1 MFKIILIIPII
12 IFVFILPLMLI
23 SLVTFDNFNQSI
35 DRVVINGEFN
45 YLSERDVI
53 DLIDENVQ
61 TGFLTLDLP
70 ELNRKIVE
78 QDWIRSSSIRRSWP
92 ATLIVNIQEEI
103 PVARWG
109 EQQLLNNVGDYIDV
123 INKDSV
129 SHLPVIFSQ
138 AGDTKEIIKIYQLI
152 SELLGPIGVRID
164 EVESDNAGSW
174 TLTVLSD
181 IKIILGR
188 DQLVEKLQRL
198 QSVWMAELSSQEK
211 NINAIDL
218 RYPNG
223 LAVKWKQNTRF

>member
-1 MFKIILIIPII
+1 MKIKQTII
-12 IFVFILPLMLI
+12 IFVFLLPLILI
-23 SLVTFDNFNQSI
+23 GLVTYDNFNQSI

-92 ATLIVNIQEEI
+92 ATLIVNIEEEI

-109 EQQLLNNVGDYIDV
+109 ERQLLNNVGDYIDV

-152 SELLGPIGVRID
+152 SELLGPVGLRID

-211 NINAIDL
+211 NINVIDL

-223 LAVKWKQNTRF
+223 LAVKWKQNTRS

>member
-1 MFKIILIIPII
+1 MKIKQTII
-12 IFVFILPLMLI
+12 IFIFLLPIMLI
-23 SLVTFDNFNQSI
+23 GLVTFNNFNQSI
-35 DRVVINGEFN
+35 DRVIINGEFH
-45 YLSERDVI
+45 YLSEHDVI
-53 DLIDENVQ
+53 QLIDENVQ

-70 ELNRKIVE
+70 ELNKKIVE

-92 ATLIVNIQEEI
+92 ATLIVNIEEEI

-138 AGDTKEIIKIYQLI
+138 VGDTKEIIKIYQLI
-152 SELLGPIGVRID
+152 SGLLGPVGLRIE
-164 EVESDNAGSW
+164 EVVSDNSGSW

-198 QSVWMAELSSQEK
+198 QSVWLAELSSQEK
-211 NINAIDL
+211 NINVIDL

-223 LAVKWKQNTRF
+223 LAVKWKRNTRS

>member
-1 MFKIILIIPII
+1 MKIKQTII
-12 IFVFILPLMLI
+12 IFVFLLPLILI
-23 SLVTFDNFNQSI
+23 GLVTYDNFNRSI

-61 TGFLTLDLP
+61 TGFLTLNLP
-70 ELNRKIVE
+70 DLNRKIVE

-92 ATLIVNIQEEI
+92 ATLIVNIEEEI

-109 EQQLLNNVGDYIDV
+109 EQQILNNVGDYIDV

-152 SELLGPIGVRID
+152 SELLGPVGLRID

-174 TLTVLSD
+174 TLTVVSD

-211 NINAIDL
+211 NINVIDL

-223 LAVKWKQNTRF
+223 LAVKWKQNTRS

>member
-1 MFKIILIIPII
+1 MKIKQTII
-12 IFVFILPLMLI
+12 IFVFLLPLMLI
-23 SLVTFDNFNQSI
+23 GIVTFDNFNQSI
-35 DRVVINGEFN
+35 DRVIINGEFN

-53 DLIDENVQ
+53 DLIDEIVQ
-61 TGFLTLDLP
+61 TGFLTLNLP

-92 ATLIVNIQEEI
+92 ATLIVNIEEEI

-152 SELLGPIGVRID
+152 SELLGPVGLRID

-211 NINAIDL
+211 NINVIDL

-223 LAVKWKQNTRF
+223 LAVKWKQNTRS

>member
-1 MFKIILIIPII
+1 MKIKHTII
-12 IFVFILPLMLI
+12 IFVFLLPLILI
-23 SLVTFDNFNQSI
+23 GLVTYDNFNQSI

-61 TGFLTLDLP
+61 TGFLTLNLP
-70 ELNRKIVE
+70 DLNRKIVE

-92 ATLIVNIQEEI
+92 ATLIVNIEEEI

-109 EQQLLNNVGDYIDV
+109 ERQLLNNVGDYIDV

-152 SELLGPIGVRID
+152 SELLGPVGLRID

-188 DQLVEKLQRL
+188 DQLLEKLQRL

-211 NINAIDL
+211 NINVIDL

-223 LAVKWKQNTRF
+223 LAVKWKQNTRS

>member
-1 MFKIILIIPII
+1 MKIKQTII
-12 IFVFILPLMLI
+12 IFVFLLPLILI
-23 SLVTFDNFNQSI
+23 GLVTYDNFNQSI

-61 TGFLTLDLP
+61 TGFLTLNLP
-70 ELNRKIVE
+70 DLNRKIVE

-92 ATLIVNIQEEI
+92 ATLIVNIEEEI

-109 EQQLLNNVGDYIDV
+109 ERQLLNNVGDYIDV

-152 SELLGPIGVRID
+152 SELLGPVGLRID

-174 TLTVLSD
+174 TLTVVSD

-211 NINAIDL
+211 NINVIDL

-223 LAVKWKQNTRF
+223 LAVKWKQNTRS

>member
-1 MFKIILIIPII
+1 M
-12 IFVFILPLMLI
+12 
-23 SLVTFDNFNQSI
+23 
-35 DRVVINGEFN
+35 
-45 YLSERDVI
+45 
-53 DLIDENVQ
+53 
-61 TGFLTLDLP
+61 
-70 ELNRKIVE
+70 
-78 QDWIRSSSIRRSWP
+78 
-92 ATLIVNIQEEI
+92 
-103 PVARWG
+103 ARWG
-109 EQQLLNNVGDYIDV
+109 EQQILNNVGDYIDV

-152 SELLGPIGVRID
+152 SELLGPVGLRID

-174 TLTVLSD
+174 TLTVISD

-211 NINAIDL
+211 NINVIDL

-223 LAVKWKQNTRF
+223 LAVKWKQNTRS

>member
-1 MFKIILIIPII
+1 MKIKQTII
-12 IFVFILPLMLI
+12 IFVFLLPLILI
-23 SLVTFDNFNQSI
+23 GLVTYDNFNQSI

-61 TGFLTLDLP
+61 TGFLTLNLP
-70 ELNRKIVE
+70 DLNRKIVE

-92 ATLIVNIQEEI
+92 ATLIVNIEEEI

-109 EQQLLNNVGDYIDV
+109 EQQILNNVGDYIDV

-152 SELLGPIGVRID
+152 SELLGPVGLRID

-174 TLTVLSD
+174 TLTVVSD

-211 NINAIDL
+211 NINVIDL

-223 LAVKWKQNTRF
+223 LAVKWKQNTRS

>member
-1 MFKIILIIPII
+1 MKIKQTII
-12 IFVFILPLMLI
+12 IFVFLLPLILI
-23 SLVTFDNFNQSI
+23 GLVTYDNFNQSI

-61 TGFLTLDLP
+61 TGFLTLNLP
-70 ELNRKIVE
+70 DLNRKIVE

-92 ATLIVNIQEEI
+92 ATLIVNIEEEI

-152 SELLGPIGVRID
+152 SELLGPVGLRID

-174 TLTVLSD
+174 TLTVVSD

-211 NINAIDL
+211 NINTIDL

-223 LAVKWKQNTRF
+223 LAVKWKQNTRS

>member
-1 MFKIILIIPII
+1 MKIKQTII
-12 IFVFILPLMLI
+12 IFVFLLPLMLI

-92 ATLIVNIQEEI
+92 ATLIVNIEEEI

-138 AGDTKEIIKIYQLI
+138 AGNTKEIIKIYQLI
-152 SELLGPIGVRID
+152 SELLGPVGLRID
-164 EVESDNAGSW
+164 KVESDNAGSW

-223 LAVKWKQNTRF
+223 LAVKWKQNTRS

>member
-1 MFKIILIIPII
+1 MKIKQTII

-92 ATLIVNIQEEI
+92 ATLIVNIEEEI

-109 EQQLLNNVGDYIDV
+109 EQQLLNNVGDYIAV

-152 SELLGPIGVRID
+152 SEL
-164 EVESDNAGSW
+164 
-174 TLTVLSD
+174 
-181 IKIILGR
+181 
-188 DQLVEKLQRL
+188 
-198 QSVWMAELSSQEK
+198 
-211 NINAIDL
+211 
-218 RYPNG
+218 
-223 LAVKWKQNTRF
+223 

>member
-1 MFKIILIIPII
+1 MKIKQTII
-12 IFVFILPLMLI
+12 IFVFLLPLILI
-23 SLVTFDNFNQSI
+23 GLVTYDNFNQSI

-61 TGFLTLDLP
+61 TGFLTLNLP
-70 ELNRKIVE
+70 DLNRKIVE

-92 ATLIVNIQEEI
+92 ATLIVNIEEEI

-152 SELLGPIGVRID
+152 SELLGPVGLRID

-211 NINAIDL
+211 NINVIDL

-223 LAVKWKQNTRF
+223 LAVKWKQNTRS

>member
-1 MFKIILIIPII
+1 MKIKQTII
-12 IFVFILPLMLI
+12 IFVFLLPLILI
-23 SLVTFDNFNQSI
+23 GLVTFDNFNQSI

-61 TGFLTLDLP
+61 TGFLTLNLP
-70 ELNRKIVE
+70 DLNRKIVE

-92 ATLIVNIQEEI
+92 STLIVNIEEEI

-109 EQQLLNNVGDYIDV
+109 EQQLLNNVGHYIDV

-129 SHLPVIFSQ
+129 SHLPVLFSQ
-138 AGDTKEIIKIYQLI
+138 TGDTKEIIKIYQLI
-152 SELLGPIGVRID
+152 SELLGPVGLRID

-174 TLTVLSD
+174 TLTVVSD

-211 NINAIDL
+211 NINVIDL

-223 LAVKWKQNTRF
+223 LAVKWKQNTRS

>member
-1 MFKIILIIPII
+1 MKIKQTII
-12 IFVFILPLMLI
+12 IFVFLLPLILI
-23 SLVTFDNFNQSI
+23 SLVTFDNYNQSI

-45 YLSERDVI
+45 YLSERDVVN
-53 DLIDENVQ
+53 LIDENVQ

-92 ATLIVNIQEEI
+92 ATLIVNIEEEI

-109 EQQLLNNVGDYIDV
+109 EQQLLNNVGDYIDA

-138 AGDTKEIIKIYQLI
+138 VGNTKEIIKIYQLI
-152 SELLGPIGVRID
+152 SGFLEPVGLRID

-198 QSVWMAELSSQEK
+198 QSVWLAELSSQEK

-223 LAVKWKQNTRF
+223 LAVKWKQNTRS

>member
-1 MFKIILIIPII
+1 MKIKQTII
-12 IFVFILPLMLI
+12 IFVFLLPLMLI
-23 SLVTFDNFNQSI
+23 GIITFDNFNQSI
-35 DRVVINGEFN
+35 DRVIINGEFN

-92 ATLIVNIQEEI
+92 ATLIVNIEEEI

-198 QSVWMAELSSQEK
+198 QSVWLAELSSQEK
-211 NINAIDL
+211 NINVIDL

-223 LAVKWKQNTRF
+223 LAVKWKQNTRS

>member
-1 MFKIILIIPII
+1 MKIKQTII

-92 ATLIVNIQEEI
+92 ATLIVNIEEEI

-138 AGDTKEIIKIYQLI
+138 VADTKEIIKIYQLI
-152 SELLGPIGVRID
+152 SELLGPVGLSID
-164 EVESDNAGSW
+164 KVESDNAGSW

-223 LAVKWKQNTRF
+223 LAVKWKQNTRS

>member
-1 MFKIILIIPII
+1 MKIKQTII

-92 ATLIVNIQEEI
+92 ATLIVNIEEEI

-152 SELLGPIGVRID
+152 SELLGPVGLRID

-211 NINAIDL
+211 NINVIDL

-223 LAVKWKQNTRF
+223 LAVKWKQNTRS

>member
-1 MFKIILIIPII
+1 MKIKQTII
-12 IFVFILPLMLI
+12 IFIFLLPIMLI
-23 SLVTFDNFNQSI
+23 GLVTFNNFNQSI
-35 DRVVINGEFN
+35 DRVIINGEFH

-53 DLIDENVQ
+53 QLIDENVQ

-70 ELNRKIVE
+70 ELNKKIVE

-92 ATLIVNIQEEI
+92 ATLIVNIEEEI

-138 AGDTKEIIKIYQLI
+138 VGDTKEIIKIYQLI
-152 SELLGPIGVRID
+152 SGLLGPVGLRIE
-164 EVESDNAGSW
+164 EVVSDNSGSW

-198 QSVWMAELSSQEK
+198 QSVWLAELSSQEK
-211 NINAIDL
+211 NINVIDL

-223 LAVKWKQNTRF
+223 LAVKWKRNTRS

>member
-1 MFKIILIIPII
+1 MKIKQIII
-12 IFVFILPLMLI
+12 IFVFLLPLILI
-23 SLVTFDNFNQSI
+23 GLVTYDNFNQSI

-92 ATLIVNIQEEI
+92 ATLIVNIEEEI

-109 EQQLLNNVGDYIDV
+109 EQQILNNVGDYIDV

-138 AGDTKEIIKIYQLI
+138 DGDTKEIIKIYQLI
-152 SELLGPIGVRID
+152 SELLGPVGLRID

-174 TLTVLSD
+174 TLTVVSD

-211 NINAIDL
+211 NINVIDL

-223 LAVKWKQNTRF
+223 LAVKWKQNTRS

>member
-1 MFKIILIIPII
+1 MKIKQTII

-70 ELNRKIVE
+70 ELNRKIIE

-92 ATLIVNIQEEI
+92 ATLIVNIEEEI

-109 EQQLLNNVGDYIDV
+109 EQQILNNVGDYIDV

-138 AGDTKEIIKIYQLI
+138 VVNTKEIIKIYQLI
-152 SELLGPIGVRID
+152 SELLGPVGLRVD
-164 EVESDNAGSW
+164 KVESDNAGSW

-223 LAVKWKQNTRF
+223 LAVKWKQNTRS

>member
-1 MFKIILIIPII
+1 MKIKQTII
-12 IFVFILPLMLI
+12 IFVFLLPLILI
-23 SLVTFDNFNQSI
+23 GLVTYDNFNQSI

-61 TGFLTLDLP
+61 TGFLTLNLP
-70 ELNRKIVE
+70 DLNRKIVE

-92 ATLIVNIQEEI
+92 ATLIVNIEEEI

-109 EQQLLNNVGDYIDV
+109 ERQLLNNVGDYIDV

-152 SELLGPIGVRID
+152 SELLGPVGLRID

-223 LAVKWKQNTRF
+223 LAVKWKQNTRS

>member
-1 MFKIILIIPII
+1 MKIKQTIV
-12 IFVFILPLMLI
+12 IFAFLLPLMLI
-23 SLVTFDNFNQSI
+23 GLVTFDNFNQSI
-35 DRVVINGEFN
+35 DRVIINGEFN

-92 ATLIVNIQEEI
+92 ATLIVNIEEEI

-109 EQQLLNNVGDYIDV
+109 EQQILNNVGDYIDV

-138 AGDTKEIIKIYQLI
+138 VGNTEEIIKIYQLI
-152 SELLGPIGVRID
+152 SELLGPIGLRID
-164 EVESDNAGSW
+164 KVESDNAGSW

-198 QSVWMAELSSQEK
+198 QSVWLAELSSQEK
-211 NINAIDL
+211 NINVIDL

-223 LAVKWKQNTRF
+223 LAVKWKQNTRS

>member
-1 MFKIILIIPII
+1 MKIKQTII
-12 IFVFILPLMLI
+12 IFVFLLPLMLI

-92 ATLIVNIQEEI
+92 ATLIVNIEEEI

-109 EQQLLNNVGDYIDV
+109 EQQLLNNVGDYIAV

-152 SELLGPIGVRID
+152 SELLGPVGVRID

-198 QSVWMAELSSQEK
+198 QSVWVAELSSQEK
-211 NINAIDL
+211 NINVIDL

-223 LAVKWKQNTRF
+223 LAVKWKQNTRS

>member
-1 MFKIILIIPII
+1 MKIKQTII
-12 IFVFILPLMLI
+12 IFVFLLPLMLI

-78 QDWIRSSSIRRSWP
+78 QGWIRSSSIRRSWP
-92 ATLIVNIQEEI
+92 ATLIVNIEEEI

-123 INKDSV
+123 TNKDSV

-138 AGDTKEIIKIYQLI
+138 DGDTKEIIKVYQLI
-152 SELLGPIGVRID
+152 SEFLGTVGLRID
-164 EVESDNAGSW
+164 KVESDNAGSW

-223 LAVKWKQNTRF
+223 LAVKWKQNTRS

>member
-1 MFKIILIIPII
+1 MKIKQTII
-12 IFVFILPLMLI
+12 IFVFLLPLMLI
-23 SLVTFDNFNQSI
+23 GIVTFDNFNQSI
-35 DRVVINGEFN
+35 DRVIINGEFN

-61 TGFLTLDLP
+61 TGFLTLNLP

-92 ATLIVNIQEEI
+92 ATLIVNIEEEI

-152 SELLGPIGVRID
+152 SELLGPIGLRID
-164 EVESDNAGSW
+164 KVESDNAGSW
-174 TLTVLSD
+174 TLTVVSD

-211 NINAIDL
+211 NINVIDL

-223 LAVKWKQNTRF
+223 LAVKWKQNTRS

>member
-1 MFKIILIIPII
+1 MKIKQTII
-12 IFVFILPLMLI
+12 IFVFLLPLMLI

-92 ATLIVNIQEEI
+92 ATLIVNIEEEI

-152 SELLGPIGVRID
+152 SELLGPVGLRID

-223 LAVKWKQNTRF
+223 LAVKWKQNTRS

>member
-1 MFKIILIIPII
+1 MKIKQTII
-12 IFVFILPLMLI
+12 IFVFLLPLILI
-23 SLVTFDNFNQSI
+23 GLVTYDNFNQSI
-35 DRVVINGEFN
+35 DRVVINGELN

-61 TGFLTLDLP
+61 TGFLTLNLP
-70 ELNRKIVE
+70 DLNRKIVE

-92 ATLIVNIQEEI
+92 ATLIVNIEEEI

-109 EQQLLNNVGDYIDV
+109 EQQILNNVGDYIDV

-152 SELLGPIGVRID
+152 SELLGPVGLRID

-174 TLTVLSD
+174 TLTVVSD

-211 NINAIDL
+211 NINVIDL

-223 LAVKWKQNTRF
+223 LAVKWKQNTRS

>member
-1 MFKIILIIPII
+1 MKIKQTII

-92 ATLIVNIQEEI
+92 ATLIVNIEEEI

-152 SELLGPIGVRID
+152 SELLGPVGLRID
-164 EVESDNAGSW
+164 EVESDKAGSW

-198 QSVWMAELSSQEK
+198 QSVWLAELSSQEK
-211 NINAIDL
+211 NINIIDL

>member
-1 MFKIILIIPII
+1 MKIKQTII
-12 IFVFILPLMLI
+12 IFVFLLPLILI
-23 SLVTFDNFNQSI
+23 GLVTYDNFNQSI

-61 TGFLTLDLP
+61 TGFLTLNLP
-70 ELNRKIVE
+70 DLNRKIVE

-92 ATLIVNIQEEI
+92 ATLIVNIEEEI

-109 EQQLLNNVGDYIDV
+109 EQQILNNVGDYIDV

-152 SELLGPIGVRID
+152 SELLGPVGLRID

-198 QSVWMAELSSQEK
+198 QSVWLAELSSQEK
-211 NINAIDL
+211 NINVIDL

-223 LAVKWKQNTRF
+223 LAVKWKQNTRS

>member
-1 MFKIILIIPII
+1 MKIKQTII
-12 IFVFILPLMLI
+12 IFVFLLPLILI
-23 SLVTFDNFNQSI
+23 GLVTYDNFNQSI

-61 TGFLTLDLP
+61 TGFLTLNLP
-70 ELNRKIVE
+70 DLNRKIVE

-92 ATLIVNIQEEI
+92 ATLIVNIEEEI

-174 TLTVLSD
+174 TLTVVSD

-198 QSVWMAELSSQEK
+198 QSVWLAELSSQEK
-211 NINAIDL
+211 NINVIDL

-223 LAVKWKQNTRF
+223 LAVKWKQNTRS

>member
-1 MFKIILIIPII
+1 MKIKQTII
-12 IFVFILPLMLI
+12 IFVFLLPLMLI

-61 TGFLTLDLP
+61 TGFLTLNLP
-70 ELNRKIVE
+70 DLNRKIVE

-92 ATLIVNIQEEI
+92 ATLIVNIEEEI

-152 SELLGPIGVRID
+152 SELLGPVGLRID
-164 EVESDNAGSW
+164 KVESDNAGSW

-223 LAVKWKQNTRF
+223 LAVKWKQNTRS

>member
-1 MFKIILIIPII
+1 MKIKQTII
-12 IFVFILPLMLI
+12 IFVFLLPLILI
-23 SLVTFDNFNQSI
+23 GLVTYDNFNQSI

-92 ATLIVNIQEEI
+92 ATLIVNIEEEI

-152 SELLGPIGVRID
+152 SELLGPVGLRID

-174 TLTVLSD
+174 TLTVVSD

-223 LAVKWKQNTRF
+223 LAVKWKQNTRS

>member
-1 MFKIILIIPII
+1 MKIKQTII
-12 IFVFILPLMLI
+12 IFVFLLPLILI
-23 SLVTFDNFNQSI
+23 GLVTYDNFNQSI
-35 DRVVINGEFN
+35 DRVLINGEFN

-61 TGFLTLDLP
+61 TGFLTLNLP
-70 ELNRKIVE
+70 DLNRKIVE

-92 ATLIVNIQEEI
+92 ATLIVNIEEEI

-109 EQQLLNNVGDYIDV
+109 EQQILNNVGDYIDV

-152 SELLGPIGVRID
+152 SELLGPVGLRID

-198 QSVWMAELSSQEK
+198 QSVWLAELSSQEK
-211 NINAIDL
+211 NINVIDL

-223 LAVKWKQNTRF
+223 LAVKWKQNTRS

>member
-1 MFKIILIIPII
+1 MKIKQTII
-12 IFVFILPLMLI
+12 IFVFLLPLILI
-23 SLVTFDNFNQSI
+23 GLVTYDNFNQSI

-61 TGFLTLDLP
+61 TGFLTLNLP
-70 ELNRKIVE
+70 DLNRKIVE

-92 ATLIVNIQEEI
+92 ATLIVNIEEEI

-138 AGDTKEIIKIYQLI
+138 VGDTKEIIKIYQLI
-152 SELLGPIGVRID
+152 SELLGPVGLRID

-223 LAVKWKQNTRF
+223 LAVKWKQNTRS

>member
-1 MFKIILIIPII
+1 MKIKQTII
-12 IFVFILPLMLI
+12 IFVFLLPLI
-23 SLVTFDNFNQSI
+23 VIGLVTYDNFNQSI

-61 TGFLTLDLP
+61 TGFLTLNLP
-70 ELNRKIVE
+70 DLNRKIVE

-92 ATLIVNIQEEI
+92 ATLIVNIEEEI

-109 EQQLLNNVGDYIDV
+109 EKQLLNNVGDYINV

-152 SELLGPIGVRID
+152 SELLGPVGLRID

-181 IKIILGR
+181 ITIILGR

-198 QSVWMAELSSQEK
+198 QSVWMTELSSQEK
-211 NINAIDL
+211 NINVIDL
-218 RYPNG
+218 RYPNV
-223 LAVKWKQNTRF
+223 LAVRWKQNTMS

>member
-1 MFKIILIIPII
+1 MKIKQTII
-12 IFVFILPLMLI
+12 IFVFLLPLILI
-23 SLVTFDNFNQSI
+23 GLVTYDNFNQSI

-61 TGFLTLDLP
+61 TGFLTLNLP
-70 ELNRKIVE
+70 DLNRKIVE

-92 ATLIVNIQEEI
+92 ATLIVNIEEEI

-152 SELLGPIGVRID
+152 SELLGPVGLRID

-174 TLTVLSD
+174 TLTVVSD

-211 NINAIDL
+211 NINVIDL

-223 LAVKWKQNTRF
+223 LAVKWKQNTRS

>member
-1 MFKIILIIPII
+1 MKIKQTII

-92 ATLIVNIQEEI
+92 ATLIVNIEEEI

-109 EQQLLNNVGDYIDV
+109 EQQILNNVGDYIDV

-152 SELLGPIGVRID
+152 SELLGPVGLRVD
-164 EVESDNAGSW
+164 KVESDNAGSW

-223 LAVKWKQNTRF
+223 LAVKWKQNTRS

>member
-1 MFKIILIIPII
+1 MKIKQTIIVFVFLLPLILIG
-12 IFVFILPLMLI
+12 
-23 SLVTFDNFNQSI
+23 LVTYDNFNQSI

-61 TGFLTLDLP
+61 TGFLTLNLP
-70 ELNRKIVE
+70 DLNRKIVE

-92 ATLIVNIQEEI
+92 ATLIVNIEEEI

-109 EQQLLNNVGDYIDV
+109 EQQILNNVGDYIDV

-152 SELLGPIGVRID
+152 SELLGPVGLRID

-211 NINAIDL
+211 NINVIDL

-223 LAVKWKQNTRF
+223 LAVKWKQNTRS